1 MSELLLGVDIGTS
14 SSKGVL
20 VRPDGTVVAVAQR
33 PHQLSLP
40 RPGWAEHDGEAV
52 WWGDFIA
59 IAREL
64 TAKADGP
71 IAGVGLS
78 GIGPAVLPVDEACVL
93 LRPAIL
99 YGIDTRA
106 TREIEVLTERFGADS
121 ILARGGTLLTTQA
134 GGPKIAWIRHH
145 EPDVWA
151 HTRRFHMAH
160 SLLIERLTGEYVL
173 DHHSASQCDPLYDMT
188 SATWASDWAAEVAPG
203 LAFPRLAWSN
213 EVVGQVHQR
222 GATDTGIPEGT
233 PVVAGTI
240 DAWAEALSVGVR
252 DPGDTMLMYGTTMFM
267 VEVAEAF
274 RPVASLW
281 STQGVFEGTVT
292 YAAGLST
299 SGGLTVWL
307 RDIVEKSFEGLI
319 SEAAQT
325 PPGAG
330 GLVVLP
336 YFGVAR
342 SPIFDPQARGVIFGL
357 TLSHG
362 RGHLYRALLEGAA
375 YEVRHNLDVME
386 AAGAAPKRLVAVGGG
401 TKGELWTRVV
411 CDVTGY
417 RQVIPAQTIG
427 ASYGD
432 AMLAADGVGLITP
445 NDRWNRP
452 AETLEPDPHARAR
465 YDELF
470 AVYRALYPATRDQ
483 AHAAARV
490 QEETAEAIIAQ

>member
-1 MSELLLGVDIGTS
+1 MGCS
-14 SSKGVL
+14 
-20 VRPDGTVVAVAQR
+20 
-33 PHQLSLP
+33 
-40 RPGWAEHDGEAV
+40 
-52 WWGDFIA
+52 
-59 IAREL
+59 
-64 TAKADGP
+64 
-71 IAGVGLS
+71 AG
-78 GIGPAVLPVDEACVL
+78 
-93 LRPAIL
+93 
-99 YGIDTRA
+99 
-106 TREIEVLTERFGADS
+106 
-121 ILARGGTLLTTQA
+121 
-134 GGPKIAWIRHH
+134 
-145 EPDVWA
+145 
-151 HTRRFHMAH
+151 
-160 SLLIERLTGEYVL
+160 
-173 DHHSASQCDPLYDMT
+173 
-188 SATWASDWAAEVAPG
+188 
-203 LAFPRLAWSN
+203 
-213 EVVGQVHQR
+213 
-222 GATDTGIPEGT
+222 GT

-274 RPVASLW
+274 RPAGSLG
-281 STQGVFEGTVT
+281 STQGVFRGTAT

-401 TKGELWTRVV
+401 TKSELWTRVV
-411 CDVTGY
+411 SDVTGY

-432 AMLAADGVGLITP
+432 AMLAADGGG
-445 NDRWNRP
+445 
-452 AETLEPDPHARAR
+452 
-465 YDELF
+465 
-470 AVYRALYPATRDQ
+470 
-483 AHAAARV
+483 
-490 QEETAEAIIAQ
+490 